1 MRGNKIPFSVVRRLS
16 MAMCSVC
23 NKRRR
28 AGKNVSHSN
37 RHTNRW
43 FYPNIQKAIIMVA
56 GRRQRVQ
63 LCTRCLRTAQNKQL
77 TV

>member
-1 MRGNKIPFSVVRRLS
+1 
-16 MAMCSVC
+16 MAMCSIC
-23 NKRRR
+23 GKRRR

-43 FYPNIQKAIIMVA
+43 FLPNVQKAKIMVD
-56 GRRQRVQ
+56 GRTQRVA

-77 TV
+77 AV

>member
-1 MRGNKIPFSVVRRLS
+1 

-23 NKRRR
+23 GKRRT

-43 FYPNIQKAIIMVA
+43 FLPNVQKAKIVVN
-56 GRRQRVQ
+56 GRVQRVT
-63 LCTRCLRTAQNKQL
+63 LCTRCLRTAQNKAML
-77 TV
+77 S

>member
-1 MRGNKIPFSVVRRLS
+1 

-23 NKRRR
+23 GKRRR

-43 FYPNIQKAIIMVA
+43 FFPNIQKAKITVK
-56 GRRQRVQ
+56 GRTQRVA
-63 LCTRCLRTAQNKQL
+63 LCPRCLRTAQNKQL
-77 TV
+77 LV

>member
-1 MRGNKIPFSVVRRLS
+1 

-23 NKRRR
+23 GKRRR

-37 RHTNRW
+37 RHTTRW
-43 FYPNIQKAIIMVA
+43 FFPNVQKAKITIKGKTTRVA
-56 GRRQRVQ
+56 

-77 TV
+77 LA

>member
-1 MRGNKIPFSVVRRLS
+1 
-16 MAMCSVC
+16 MAMCSIC

-43 FYPNIQKAIIMVA
+43 FFPNVQKAIIMVD
-56 GRRQRVQ
+56 GRRKRVQ
-63 LCTRCLRTAQNKQL
+63 LCTRCLRTAQNKRL
-77 TV
+77 LV